1 MCSHS
6 YRPRHDGIIRDDRKY
21 ISRFF
26 FFFQVTINHPRVI
39 GPLSRKH
46 RAYRPFTLTDRMLRS
61 AYCVKAGKFTDD
73 TCVRYTR
80 RGLVIRQRSAYR
92 SVTNSGTTRPDRSG
106 SRKRPEL
113 ESHVHDAARHRL
125 RFTRQ
130 VMIPL
135 RGTETVKISSSFGRV
150 RRRMYVRT
158 VTYPRPTTI
167 MPNARISSAD
177 VACSAVRCR
186 RREGEEDAAL
196 CPGSITEGI
205 RAKPTNRTRACRW
218 PLIPAKVCSVLPT
231 IPLSLAPSSP
241 LPSCQ
246 PPS

>member
-1 MCSHS
+1 MTGLRAIEETIPSTLHTLFRSLRLAHFREAFPRSVRMCNKV
-6 YRPRHDGIIRDDRKY
+6 RTKY
-21 ISRFF
+21 DVCVRIHIVRVTAVSLGTIENTFRVFSFLF
-26 FFFQVTINHPRVI
+26 FFFQVAINRPRVI

-46 RAYRPFTLTDRMLRS
+46 RACPFTLTDRMLRR

-73 TCVRYTR
+73 TYVRYTR

-92 SVTNSGTTRPDRSG
+92 SVTNSGTTRPGRSG

-158 VTYPRPTTI
+158 ERT
-167 MPNARISSAD
+167 
-177 VACSAVRCR
+177 
-186 RREGEEDAAL
+186 
-196 CPGSITEGI
+196 PG
-205 RAKPTNRTRACRW
+205 RQR
-218 PLIPAKVCSVLPT
+218 
-231 IPLSLAPSSP
+231 
-241 LPSCQ
+241 
-246 PPS
+246 